1 MFEHGEFVAMLP
13 VADLQRA
20 TQWYADKLGLDPE
33 SQDAGAAHYRVGIAR
48 FDLYITSYAGTAQHT
63 QAGWLVDD
71 VDRTVAELRGRGV
84 DIADYDVP
92 GLKTVDG
99 IADVGYERAAWFK
112 DPDDNILSVATATP
126 GS

>member
-1 MFEHGEFVAMLP
+1 MLEGAEFVAMLP
-13 VADLQRA
+13 VADLERS
-20 TQWYADKLGLDPE
+20 TQWYAEKLGLEPE
-33 SQDAGAAHYRVGIAR
+33 SQDAGAAHYRAGSAR

-63 QAGWLVDD
+63 QAGWMVDD

-84 DIADYDVP
+84 DFEEYDVP

-99 IADVGYERAAWFK
+99 IADLGYERAAWFK
-112 DPDDNILSVATATP
+112 DPDGNILSVATASP

>member
-1 MFEHGEFVAMLP
+1 MLEGAEFVAMLP
-13 VADLQRA
+13 VADLERA
-20 TQWYADKLGLDPE
+20 TQWFAEKLGLEPE
-33 SQDAGAAHYRVGIAR
+33 SQDEGAAHYRVGTAR

-63 QAGWLVDD
+63 QAGWMVDD

-84 DIADYDVP
+84 DFEEYDVP

-99 IADVGYERAAWFK
+99 IADLGYERAAWFK
-112 DPDDNILSVATATP
+112 DPDGNILSVATASP

>member
-1 MFEHGEFVAMLP
+1 MLEGAEFVAMLP
-13 VADLQRA
+13 VADLERS
-20 TQWYADKLGLDPE
+20 TQWYAEKLGLEPE
-33 SQDAGAAHYRVGIAR
+33 SQDAGAAHYHAGSAR

-63 QAGWLVDD
+63 QAGWMVDD

-84 DIADYDVP
+84 DFEEYDVP

-99 IADVGYERAAWFK
+99 IADLGYERAAWFK
-112 DPDDNILSVATATP
+112 DPDGNILSVATASP